1 LAAAAA
7 GQIMFANLLVNQ
19 AVVGVFVGLLVA
31 VAIIDVRHLTIS
43 NRYCAAIVLLYPVH
57 AVTAPYGVDWIDG
70 AIVGAVALTIGFL
83 LFSMRFAGGGDV
95 KFFAAVS
102 LWAGSHWLAEYV
114 FVTALVGGVFAL
126 CMMIHRRLTS
136 KRKAP
141 SDVGLTARAVAS
153 ANVFLGGL
161 LLAGSGAPRAVASG
175 AVPGSPGADGTGDS
189 NTNPNPEGPRPVGDL
204 PYGAAIS
211 FGGIVVAAVLLMR
224 G

>member
-7 GQIMFANLLVNQ
+7 GQMMFANLLVNQ

-43 NRYCAAIVLLYPVH
+43 NRYCAAIVLLYPVYV
-57 AVTAPYGVDWIDG
+57 VTAPYGVDWIDG

-83 LFSMRFAGGGDV
+83 LFSMRLVGGGDV
-95 KFFAAVS
+95 KFFATVS
-102 LWAGSHWLAEYV
+102 LWAGSHWLEEYV
-114 FVTALVGGVFAL
+114 FVTALVGGAFAL
-126 CMMIHRRLTS
+126 VMLIHRRLTS
-136 KRKAP
+136 KRTAS
-141 SDVGLTARAVAS
+141 SDVGLAARAAAS

-161 LLAGSGAPRAVASG
+161 LLGRSGAVASG
-175 AVPGSPGADGTGDS
+175 AVPGSPGADGTTDS
-189 NTNPNPEGPRPVGDL
+189 NTKPSPEGPQPVGDL

-211 FGGIVVAAVLLMR
+211 FGGIVVAAKLLMR

>member
-1 LAAAAA
+1 
-7 GQIMFANLLVNQ
+7 MFANLLVSQ

-43 NRYCAAIVLLYPVH
+43 NRYCAAIALLYPVY
-57 AVTAPYGVDWIDG
+57 VLTAPYGVDWIDG

-83 LFSMRFAGGGDV
+83 LFAMRLAGGGDV

-114 FVTALVGGVFAL
+114 FVTALVGGAFASVML
-126 CMMIHRRLTS
+126 IHRRLAS
-136 KRKAP
+136 KRTKS
-141 SDVGLTARAVAS
+141 SDVGLATRAAAS
-153 ANVFLGGL
+153 ANVFLGGML
-161 LLAGSGAPRAVASG
+161 MAGSGAAGAVATG
-175 AVPGSPGADGTGDS
+175 AVPGSPGADGTTPDS
-189 NTNPNPEGPRPVGDL
+189 NTKPSPEALQPVGDL

-211 FGGIVVAAVLLMR
+211 FGGIVVAAMLLMR

>member
-1 LAAAAA
+1 MAAAVA

-19 AVVGVFVGLLVA
+19 AVIGVFVGLLVA

-43 NRYCAAIVLLYPVH
+43 NRYCAAIVLLYPVY
-57 AVTAPYGVDWIDG
+57 AMTAPYGVDWIDG

-83 LFSMRFAGGGDV
+83 LFSMRLAGGGDV
-95 KFFAAVS
+95 KFFAAVA

-114 FVTALVGGVFAL
+114 VVTALVGGAFAL
-126 CMMIHRRLTS
+126 VMLIHRRLAS
-136 KRKAP
+136 KRTAS
-141 SDVGLTARAVAS
+141 SDVGLAARAAAS

-161 LLAGSGAPRAVASG
+161 LLGRSGAVASG
-175 AVPGSPGADGTGDS
+175 AVPGSPGADGTTDS
-189 NTNPNPEGPRPVGDL
+189 NTKPSPEGPQPVGDL

-211 FGGIVVAAVLLMR
+211 FGGIVVAAKLLMR

>member
-1 LAAAAA
+1 
-7 GQIMFANLLVNQ
+7 MFANLLVSQ
-19 AVVGVFVGLLVA
+19 AVVGAFVGLLVA

-43 NRYCAAIVLLYPVH
+43 NRYCAAIALLYPVY
-57 AVTAPYGVDWIDG
+57 VLTAPYGVDWIDG
-70 AIVGAVALTIGFL
+70 AIVGAVALAIGFL
-83 LFSMRFAGGGDV
+83 LFAMRLAGGGDV

-126 CMMIHRRLTS
+126 FMLIHRRLTS
-136 KRKAP
+136 KRTA
-141 SDVGLTARAVAS
+141 SSSGAGLATRAAAS

-161 LLAGSGAPRAVASG
+161 LLARSGAVASG
-175 AVPGSPGADGTGDS
+175 AVSGAPGADGTAES
-189 NTNPNPEGPRPVGDL
+189 KIKPHPEGAQPVGDL

-211 FGGIVVAAVLLMR
+211 FGGIVVAAMLLMR

>member
-1 LAAAAA
+1 
-7 GQIMFANLLVNQ
+7 MFANLLVSQ
-19 AVVGVFVGLLVA
+19 AVIGMFVGLLVA

-43 NRYCAAIVLLYPVH
+43 NRYCAAIALLYPVY
-57 AVTAPYGVDWIDG
+57 VLTAPHGVDWVDG

-83 LFSMRFAGGGDV
+83 LFAMRLAGGGDV

-114 FVTALVGGVFAL
+114 FVTALVGGAFAVVML
-126 CMMIHRRLTS
+126 IHRRLAS
-136 KRKAP
+136 KRTTS
-141 SDVGLTARAVAS
+141 SDVGLATRAAAS

-161 LLAGSGAPRAVASG
+161 LLARSGVVASS
-175 AVPGSPGADGTGDS
+175 AVSGSPGADGTAES
-189 NTNPNPEGPRPVGDL
+189 NTKPHPEGPQPVGDL

-211 FGGIVVAAVLLMR
+211 FGGIVVAAMLLMR